1 VMCLV
6 SRDAMVME
14 ILVGV
19 FGIWFTEVI
28 CGDTMVVIY
37 IRDEL
42 SGS

>member
-1 VMCLV
+1 MICFV
-6 SRDAMVME
+6 SRDAMVMGFRVE
-14 ILVGV
+14 V
-19 FGIWFTEVI
+19 FRFCFTEVI